1 MKNLPGL
8 SVFFP
13 CYNDAG
19 TIKGLVEQA
28 LQTGKTITE
37 DLEVIVVDDG
47 SKDKSP
53 EILAA
58 LSRIIPELRVFYHS
72 ENRGYGAALRSGF
85 SHAGKDYIFYTDGD
99 GQYDVRELPLL
110 VESMGQGVDLVNGY
124 KLNRSDPWYRNLVG
138 GAYRGLM
145 RWMFGIGVRD
155 IDCDFRLFKRGLL
168 EGIELCSD
176 SGAICVEMLSKFQQR
191 GVVFAEVGIHHYA
204 RQYGSSQFF
213 TFRHVSRSILGL
225 IRLWW
230 RLKILKKG

>member
-1 MKNLPGL
+1 MKSLPNL
-8 SVFFP
+8 SVLFP

-19 TIKGLVEQA
+19 TIKGLVEQS
-28 LQTGKTITE
+28 LQTGKAITE

-47 SKDKSP
+47 SKDSSP
-53 EILAA
+53 RILSE
-58 LSRIIPELRVFYHS
+58 LSRSIPELRVFYHA

-85 SHAGKDYIFYTDGD
+85 RHASKDYIFYTDGD

-110 VESMGQGVDLVNGY
+110 VESMGEGVDIVNGY
-124 KLNRSDPWYRNLVG
+124 KLNRSDPCYRSFIG

-145 RWMFGIGVRD
+145 RWMFGIEIRD

-168 EGIELCSD
+168 DGIELRSD

-191 GVVFAEVGIHHYA
+191 GVVFVEVMVHHYP